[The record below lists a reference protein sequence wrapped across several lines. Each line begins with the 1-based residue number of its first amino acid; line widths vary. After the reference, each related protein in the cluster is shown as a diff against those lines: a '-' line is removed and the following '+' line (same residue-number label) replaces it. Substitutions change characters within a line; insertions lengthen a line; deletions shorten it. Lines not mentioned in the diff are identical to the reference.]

1 MNLATLLD
9 TVNITTNTKEE
20 NDDIED
26 NNDADDDNDAE
37 NDEDDDGDDDADGA
51 DNDDDAEND
60 DADDDDAENDDADDD
75 NDNDDVEDDD
85 NDDDD
90 DGDDDDD
97 DDDDD
102 KVNIKQ
108 NDKENKKSS
117 SSFMVFESEDDE
129 SEDDDGE
136 AVDMEY
142 SEFQEK
148 EVKKYI
154 NEFYPE
160 MKQCLLEEV
169 HSKLYIKRNKDYV
182 IEDSNHT
189 TIPILTKYEKARIL
203 GIRASQ
209 LNDGADPYIK
219 VSSNV
224 VDSYVIAQKELKEK
238 VLPFIISRPL
248 PNGNIEYWR
257 LRDLEILQE

>member
-1 MNLATLLD
+1 MNLASLLD
-9 TVNITTNTKEE
+9 TVNITTDTKEDNSE
-20 NDDIED
+20 NINDSEDDDIED
-26 NNDADDDNDAE
+26 NND
-37 NDEDDDGDDDADGA
+37 EDDG
-51 DNDDDAEND
+51 
-60 DADDDDAENDDADDD
+60 
-75 NDNDDVEDDD
+75 DNDDVDVDVDDEDADVDVDD
-85 NDDDD
+85 EDADEDED
-90 DGDDDDD
+90 KDEDADGDEDEDEDNNK

-102 KVNIKQ
+102 KNDDKNDDESIKK
-108 NDKENKKSS
+108 NDKETNNSS
-117 SSFMVFESEDDE
+117 SSFMMFESEDDE
-129 SEDDDGE
+129 SEDDDSE
-136 AVDMEY
+136 VVDMEY

-219 VSSNV
+219 ISSHV